1 MPSTRKAS
9 EAVRAGAGAD
19 TINAVVVMTD
29 GKNEY
34 PDDNDLDGLVRQLG
48 DQALE
53 GGVRVF
59 TIAYGEDADLDS
71 RQAHLRGVSRRRVR
85 RDRPADDRRGIHQ
98 RPVELLMAATV
109 LGRGCWRARAT
120 RGHCCFRRSAAAWRG
135 RSARPSRC
143 RSAPPRVMLGTAA
156 TVGAFTRPREEAP
169 AQLRPGT
176 RQQGLI
182 ILLDG
187 HVRSLRALQTEA
199 LPDVVQTKA
208 EDALAAADAARPS
221 VLQMASAVDALDDAI
236 AAAREVSGQGE
247 HAIESI
253 KKTVARLRSRRA
265 ALFER
270 LTAAVDEV
278 ATVYAGLLEV
288 SATARTMGVSL
299 DDTEVGAVNDAVTLL
314 QMTFAE
320 LEADAANLP
329 SEDLYH

>member
-1 MPSTRKAS
+1 MVHNGIGTRLL
-9 EAVRAGAGAD
+9 AGARDPWALLLSVFGGGLAWAFGASGPLS
-19 TINAVVVMTD
+19 V
-29 GKNEY
+29 G
-34 PDDNDLDGLVRQLG
+34 
-48 DQALE
+48 
-53 GGVRVF
+53 
-59 TIAYGEDADLDS
+59 
-71 RQAHLRGVSRRRVR
+71 
-85 RDRPADDRRGIHQ
+85 
-98 RPVELLMAATV
+98 AT
-109 LGRGCWRARAT
+109 A
-120 RGHCCFRRSAAAWRG
+120 
-135 RSARPSRC
+135 
-143 RSAPPRVMLGTAA
+143 VMLATAV
-156 TVGAFTRPREEAP
+156 TVGAFTRPRDDAP
-169 AQLRPGT
+169 QQLRSGT
-176 RQQGLI
+176 RQHGLV

-199 LPDVVQTKA
+199 LPDVVKTKA

-236 AAAREVSGQGE
+236 AAAREVSGQGD
-247 HAIESI
+247 HAIKSI

-314 QMTFAE
+314 QITFAE

-329 SEDLYH
+329 SEDLYQ

>member
-1 MPSTRKAS
+1 M
-9 EAVRAGAGAD
+9 V
-19 TINAVVVMTD
+19 
-29 GKNEY
+29 
-34 PDDNDLDGLVRQLG
+34 
-48 DQALE
+48 
-53 GGVRVF
+53 
-59 TIAYGEDADLDS
+59 
-71 RQAHLRGVSRRRVR
+71 
-85 RDRPADDRRGIHQ
+85 
-98 RPVELLMAATV
+98 
-109 LGRGCWRARAT
+109 
-120 RGHCCFRRSAAAWRG
+120 
-135 RSARPSRC
+135 
-143 RSAPPRVMLGTAA
+143 
-156 TVGAFTRPREEAP
+156 
-169 AQLRPGT
+169 
-176 RQQGLI
+176 

-199 LPDVVQTKA
+199 LPDVVKTKA

-236 AAAREVSGQGE
+236 AAAREVSGQGD

-314 QMTFAE
+314 QITFAE

-329 SEDLYH
+329 SEDLYHSGDEFSRATWSTWV